1 MNNTAMMSEAGMAER
16 RWMKWGL
23 VFLCWAGVGVF
34 FAGRNVVASISRGRP
49 IAWVEIVCFELIYW
63 LIWGLFTPAIF
74 SFVRRYRILPPRRA
88 ENALKALGFG
98 LVVAPLQVSLEA
110 VVSNLI
116 AWRALHHPTEEVLR
130 RLSSMPRIILIE
142 SFTGFVTYAV
152 IVGCF
157 YAFDY
162 YQKFRERELRAA
174 QLEGRLAQAELQN
187 LKMQLHPHF
196 LFNTLHAV
204 SVLMQEDVTAAN
216 RMLVRLSELL
226 RVTLDNAGTQE
237 TSLKQ
242 EMEFL
247 QRYLDIE
254 QIRFADRCQVR
265 IKIDPAALD
274 ARVPSLILQP
284 LVENALRHGVARR
297 AGVGVVEIT
306 GQREGDKLRLK
317 VRDNGPGLRED
328 IPAALAQGVG
338 LSNTQARLTQLYG
351 GAASLE
357 ISNAAE
363 DGALATAADGGVLVT
378 VVIPF
383 QPHHPDSE
391 RSKDAENPRADR

>member
-74 SFVRRYRILPPRRA
+74 SFVRRYRILPPRRT

-98 LVVAPLQVSLEA
+98 LVVAPLQVTLEA

-116 AWRALHHPTEEVLR
+116 AWRALHQPTEEILR
-130 RLSSMPRIILIE
+130 RLASMPRIILIE

-174 QLEGRLAQAELQN
+174 QLEGQLAQAELQN

-196 LFNTLHAV
+196 LFNTLHAI

-284 LVENALRHGVARR
+284 LVENALRHGIARR

-306 GQREGDKLRLK
+306 GHREGDKLRLK

-351 GAASLE
+351 GGASLE

-363 DGALATAADGGVLVT
+363 DGALTTAADGGVLVT

-383 QPHHPDSE
+383 QRHQPDSE

>member
-1 MNNTAMMSEAGMAER
+1 MNNTAMTSEAGKAER

-49 IAWVEIVCFELIYW
+49 IAWVEIVGFELIYW
-63 LIWGLFTPAIF
+63 LIWGLFTPVIF

-110 VVSNLI
+110 AVSNLI
-116 AWRALHHPTEEVLR
+116 AWRALHQPTEEILR
-130 RLSSMPRIILIE
+130 RLASMPRIILIE

-204 SVLMQEDVTAAN
+204 SVLMQEDVPAAN

-297 AGVGVVEIT
+297 AGVGVLEIT
-306 GQREGDKLRLK
+306 GQREGDNLRLK

-338 LSNTQARLTQLYG
+338 LGNTQARLTQLYG

-383 QPHHPDSE
+383 QRHQPDSE
-391 RSKDAENPRADR
+391 RSKDAENSRADR